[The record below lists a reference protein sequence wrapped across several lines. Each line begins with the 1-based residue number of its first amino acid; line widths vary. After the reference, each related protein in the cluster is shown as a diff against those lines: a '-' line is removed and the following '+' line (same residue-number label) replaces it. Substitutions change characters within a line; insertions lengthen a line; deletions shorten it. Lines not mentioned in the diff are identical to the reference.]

1 MGVERKVSIIS
12 LFVAAGLTFIF
23 ILANCGVV

>member
-1 MGVERKVSIIS
+1 MGVERKVSIVS
-12 LFVAAGLTFIF
+12 LFVATGLLLVL